1 VLCTASNRAG
11 IKFDVANNVQYSDD
25 GYVNLGKCAIRF
37 IKPAKTIFVTD
48 ADPLLLKLLLK
59 FLNKV
64 LKAKTNQEL
73 DGLSLSSAA
82 LNHASIG
89 QVYNLKEKIIIND
102 KKDYPIKENFP
113 KCTPRQNFPS
123 SLKELR
129 VNGINLKKFDNRML
143 KLSRLVVLD
152 LADNNLKLW
161 PESFG
166 GLENLKELY
175 LSNNKLTKVPVSL
188 LLTVSK
194 SLNLLDLSANQLSI
208 LPDVFSKLTSLVT
221 LKLKNNQLKRLSVP
235 FSVLKN
241 LDTLELIGN
250 PELGAMPQSFQK
262 LQLNHLSISSKC
274 LTTDMSGL
282 IVEDT
287 SSNFPLLT
295 DLCLA
300 RLNKSGCRSKLDE
313 TCLPARLLRYWDTME
328 FCPCGALCLGSSL
341 VRALVKVDP
350 KRIAQNFTTDSHWLN
365 WSAGMGSKAFLCCE
379 TVFCAPKCVDLYKN
393 HWLL

>member
-1 VLCTASNRAG
+1 MEVCRK
-11 IKFDVANNVQYSDD
+11 IKFLTENPINYDVTLSVIIRNV
-25 GYVNLGKCAIRF
+25 
-37 IKPAKTIFVTD
+37 
-48 ADPLLLKLLLK
+48 
-59 FLNKV
+59 KV

-82 LNHASIG
+82 LNHASID

-102 KKDYPIKENFP
+102 KKDYPIRENFP
-113 KCTPRQNFPS
+113 KCIPRQNFPS

-194 SLNLLDLSANQLSI
+194 SLNVLDLSGNQLSI
-208 LPDVFSKLTSLVT
+208 LPDVFSNLTSLVT

-241 LDTLELIGN
+241 LETLELIGN
-250 PELGAMPQSFQK
+250 PELGAMPQSFQR

-300 RLNKSGCRSKLDE
+300 SLNKSGCRSD
-313 TCLPARLLRYWDTME
+313 
-328 FCPCGALCLGSSL
+328 PC
-341 VRALVKVDP
+341 
-350 KRIAQNFTTDSHWLN
+350 
-365 WSAGMGSKAFLCCE
+365 
-379 TVFCAPKCVDLYKN
+379 
-393 HWLL
+393 

>member
-1 VLCTASNRAG
+1 MEVCRKN
-11 IKFDVANNVQYSDD
+11 
-25 GYVNLGKCAIRF
+25 
-37 IKPAKTIFVTD
+37 
-48 ADPLLLKLLLK
+48 K
-59 FLNKV
+59 FLTENPINYDVTFSVILSIVKV

-102 KKDYPIKENFP
+102 KKDYPIRENFP
-113 KCTPRQNFPS
+113 KCIPRQNFPS

-194 SLNLLDLSANQLSI
+194 SLNLLDLSGNQLSI
-208 LPDVFSKLTSLVT
+208 LPDVFSKLKSLIT

-274 LTTDMSGL
+274 LRTDVSGL
-282 IVEDT
+282 IVEDR
-287 SSNFPLLT
+287 SSDFPLLT

-300 RLNKSGCRSKLDE
+300 SLNKSGCRSD
-313 TCLPARLLRYWDTME
+313 
-328 FCPCGALCLGSSL
+328 PC
-341 VRALVKVDP
+341 
-350 KRIAQNFTTDSHWLN
+350 
-365 WSAGMGSKAFLCCE
+365 
-379 TVFCAPKCVDLYKN
+379 
-393 HWLL
+393 